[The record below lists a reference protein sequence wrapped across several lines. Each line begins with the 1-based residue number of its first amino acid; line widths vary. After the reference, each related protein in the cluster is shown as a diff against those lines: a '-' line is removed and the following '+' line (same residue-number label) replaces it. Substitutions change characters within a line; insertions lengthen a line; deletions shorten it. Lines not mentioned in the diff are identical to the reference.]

1 MSDDKARRAAFFET
15 VYEQNLWN
23 GTESRSG
30 VGSELAAARA
40 LIDGLPAMFKRL
52 EIRSF
57 LDIPCG
63 DFNWMKAVAFGDVAY
78 IGGDLVPS
86 LVERNAERFGSR
98 KRRFEVLDIVEDR
111 LPDADMIFVRD
122 CLIHMDNALVFR
134 ALHNICRS
142 SFRYICLTHDLNHA
156 RFPGRNIE
164 LDRAVDGVNFEFRPN
179 DFELAPFSFP
189 PPIEVIEE
197 GDAWT
202 PWGGVKAMAVWSDAQ
217 VRAALANHAD

>member
-1 MSDDKARRAAFFET
+1 MSDDKARRAAFFEN
-15 VYEQNLWN
+15 VYERNLWDSR
-23 GTESRSG
+23 ESRSG
-30 VGSELAAARA
+30 VGSELAATRA

-122 CLIHMDNALVFR
+122 CLIHMDNALILR
-134 ALHNICRS
+134 ALHNIRRS
-142 SFRYICLTHDLNHA
+142 SFRYICLTHDLNHE

-189 PPIEVIEE
+189 PPIDVIHE
-197 GDAWT
+197 GQAWSD
-202 PWGGVKAMAVWSDAQ
+202 WGGVKVMAVWSEAQ
-217 VRAALANHAD
+217 VGAALAGHAD